1 LIHLLHSR
9 YNQVIS
15 VTLRDGQPTHLG
27 NNTMKKEEI
36 LKKVISSSELP
47 TLPSVASKLI
57 TLTSLEDTTL
67 TDIAALVSQD
77 ISLSVK
83 ILKVANSAFYS
94 FPQQIGSIKQAA
106 SILGTNAVRSLVLSF
121 SFLTMKRGRHKTS
134 FNFEKFWE
142 RSLATGVAAKLILG
156 RIENADIEEIFICGL
171 LQNMGELILART
183 LPQEYD
189 EIIRITEEEKK
200 DPSNVETSQLGVSHA
215 EVGYHVAKHWG
226 FPESLLLPIIHHH
239 EPQGYKGTNKTLQ
252 QTVSTVYLSDL
263 LANILFS
270 DNPESYH
277 ARFREEAKK
286 LLVLSNED
294 IDAILSD
301 LHVQVEQ
308 AGEYFDLKIKNPKSV
323 QEILQ
328 EANIRLSLMN
338 LDYAQMNKQL
348 ILAKVAL
355 EKLTKEL
362 EEKNKV
368 LDNLVN
374 IDGLT
379 EVYNHRFFQH
389 TLAQEISRAIRRDS
403 SLSLILVDI
412 DNFKT
417 FNDTYGHQAGDFV
430 LKDFAKTIRAN
441 LRNYDT
447 LARYGGEEFAVILP
461 EATADEATVVA
472 EKLRQAVE
480 GHIFTDSRVEYRV
493 TASFGIAS
501 CQPALVDNFTKSL
514 FITYADKA
522 LYDAKDKGRNRVAIY
537 TRKKKWYSFS

>member
-1 LIHLLHSR
+1 
-9 YNQVIS
+9 
-15 VTLRDGQPTHLG
+15 
-27 NNTMKKEEI
+27 
-36 LKKVISSSELP
+36 
-47 TLPSVASKLI
+47 
-57 TLTSLEDTTL
+57 
-67 TDIAALVSQD
+67 
-77 ISLSVK
+77 
-83 ILKVANSAFYS
+83 
-94 FPQQIGSIKQAA
+94 
-106 SILGTNAVRSLVLSF
+106 
-121 SFLTMKRGRHKTS
+121 
-134 FNFEKFWE
+134 
-142 RSLATGVAAKLILG
+142 
-156 RIENADIEEIFICGL
+156 
-171 LQNMGELILART
+171 
-183 LPQEYD
+183 
-189 EIIRITEEEKK
+189 
-200 DPSNVETSQLGVSHA
+200 LGVNHA

-226 FPESLLLPIIHHH
+226 FPESLLLPIMYHH
-239 EPQGYKGTNKTLQ
+239 EPRQYTTTDKKLQ
-252 QTVSTVYLSDL
+252 QAISTVYLSGL

-270 DNPESYH
+270 DTPESYH
-277 ARFREEAKK
+277 ALFREESKK
-286 LLVLSNED
+286 LLCLSNRN

-355 EKLTKEL
+355 ENLTREL

-389 TLAQEISRAIRRDS
+389 TLEQEISRAIRHNS
-403 SLSLILVDI
+403 SLSLIMVDI
-412 DNFKT
+412 DDFKM
-417 FNDTYGHQAGDFV
+417 FNDTYGHQTGDFV

-461 EATADEATVVA
+461 GTAAVEATVVA

-480 GHIFTDSRVEYRV
+480 GHIFTENRVEYRV

-501 CQPALVDNFTKSL
+501 CKPATVDHFTKSL
-514 FITYADKA
+514 FISNADKA
-522 LYDAKDKGRNRVAIY
+522 LYDAKDKGRNRIAIY
-537 TRKKKWYSFS
+537 TRKKKWYPFS